1 MSGGWGVTGVTH
13 LTNELLDG
21 SVSSFPSHWLHLS
34 PPPMAGIFD
43 TPQKEMRRRFD
54 FWPGAICP

>member
-1 MSGGWGVTGVTH
+1 MSGGVTGVTH

-43 TPQKEMRRRFD
+43 TPQKKMRRRFD